1 MTTGQRTLGER
12 YEIGELLGSGGMAEV
27 YRGRDSRLGRDV
39 AIKLL
44 RHEHASDPTFIAR
57 FRREAQSAASLNH
70 PHIVAVY
77 DTGED
82 NGVPFIVME
91 HVVGRTL
98 RDVIRGEGPLM
109 PRRACEVVADV
120 CGALAFSHAAGI
132 IHRDIKPANV
142 MLTRAGTV
150 KVMDFGIARAMAA
163 SSTMTQT
170 AAVIGTA
177 QYLSPEQARGE
188 QLDARSDLYSTGCL
202 LYEILTGRPP
212 FVGDS
217 PVAVAYQHVR
227 EDPVPPSRINP
238 DIDPA
243 LDAVVLKSM
252 AKNPGNRY
260 QSADEMREDLLRAA
274 SGRAVR
280 ATPLLPPA
288 DPTQMMT
295 PVTATTALGYEPERY
310 DERRK
315 GRGWAYF
322 ALALAA
328 LAIFG
333 LTAWL
338 VREVLDTGKPLV
350 AVPKVVGLTQ
360 AKAVEA
366 LQAAELQVGDVT
378 PRPDPTGKIKAGVV
392 MEQDP
397 AAEAEAET
405 GSKVN
410 LVVSSG
416 PEQVDV
422 PRLVG
427 LSLKQAEKELLD
439 AGLKVG
445 EVRPEEQP
453 GADPDEVL
461 RSDPV
466 VGTPVAVGSKVNLVV
481 ASRKITVPNV
491 VGLQEEEALRK
502 LEEAG
507 FRHRTKEEFSDR
519 PKGEVVE
526 QSPKADT
533 KAESNSVVTLV
544 ISSGPSPT
552 PTQEPTTPPPVPT
565 TPAATPPDEGDGSGS

>member
-1 MTTGQRTLGER
+1 MTTGQRTLGQR
-12 YEIGELLGSGGMAEV
+12 YEIGELLGAGGMAEV
-27 YRGRDSRLGRDV
+27 YRGKDSRLGRDV

-44 RHEHASDPTFIAR
+44 RNEHASDPTFIAR

-91 HVVGRTL
+91 YVEGRTL

-109 PRRACEVVADV
+109 PRRACEIVSDV
-120 CGALAFSHAAGI
+120 CEALAFSHAAGI

-170 AAVIGTA
+170 AAVMGTA

-188 QLDARSDLYSTGCL
+188 QVDARSDLYSTGCL
-202 LYEILTGRPP
+202 LYEAVTGRPP

-227 EDPVPPSRINP
+227 EDPVPPSRIND

-260 QSADEMREDLLRAA
+260 QSAGEMREDLLRAA

-280 ATPLLPPA
+280 ATPVLPPVEA
-288 DPTQMMT
+288 TQVIN
-295 PVTATTALGYEPERY
+295 PVSATTALRYEPERVA
-310 DERRK
+310 ERR
-315 GRGWAYF
+315 GRGWAYL

-328 LAIFG
+328 LAVFG

-338 VREVLDTGKPLV
+338 VRSVLDPGKPLV
-350 AVPKVVGLTQ
+350 AVPKVVGLTE

-366 LQAAELQVGDVT
+366 LQAAELQVGEIV
-378 PRPDPTGKIKAGVV
+378 PRADPTGKIKAGVV
-392 MEQDP
+392 MEQNPP
-397 AAEAEAET
+397 AEEQAET
-405 GSKVN
+405 GSKVD

-416 PEQVDV
+416 AAKVDV
-422 PRLVG
+422 PSLVG
-427 LSLKQAEKELLD
+427 LTLKAAQKELTD

-445 EVRPEEQP
+445 EVTPEEQP
-453 GADPDEVL
+453 DAKPDEVL
-461 RSDPV
+461 RTDPV
-466 VGTPVAVGSKVNLVV
+466 AGTAVAVGSKVNLVV
-481 ASRKITVPNV
+481 ASKDIPVPNV
-491 VGLQEEEALRK
+491 VGQPEEEALRT

-507 FRHRTKEEFSDR
+507 FRPRTTEKFSER

-526 QSPKADT
+526 QTPKGGT
-533 KAESNSVVTLV
+533 KAERNSVVTLV

-552 PTQEPTTPPPVPT
+552 PTQEPTTPPPTVPPT
-565 TPAATPPDEGDGSGS
+565 TPPPTGAPEEGD